1 MFQAKQFVLRA
12 VYGLTCGRPLVR
24 FNFSLSALIATVGL
38 FVALVLLA
46 TAGAGLGW
54 IRSFLGD
61 VIAVIF
67 VYSAFRIV
75 IDGNR
80 ALLAVAAFLVG
91 VAVEL
96 GQYLA
101 KLTGVEIGNRALRI
115 ILGATPDWLDVLAY
129 GIGAA
134 LIITCL
140 ELRRRLKFSR
150 RA

>member
-1 MFQAKQFVLRA
+1 MQFK
-12 VYGLTCGRPLVR
+12 
-24 FNFSLSALIATVGL
+24 FSLPALIVTIAL
-38 FVALVLLA
+38 LVALALLA
-46 TAGAGLGW
+46 TVGAGLGW

-67 VYSAFRIV
+67 VYSAFRIM

-80 ALLAVAAFLVG
+80 VLLAFAAFLVG
-91 VAVEL
+91 AAIEL

-101 KLTGVEIGNRALRI
+101 KITGVEIGNRALRI

-129 GIGAA
+129 GLGAV
-134 LIITCL
+134 LIIAFL
-140 ELRRRLKFSR
+140 ALNRGLKLAR

>member
-1 MFQAKQFVLRA
+1 MQFK
-12 VYGLTCGRPLVR
+12 
-24 FNFSLSALIATVGL
+24 FSLSALIVTLAL
-38 FVALVLLA
+38 LVALVLLA

-67 VYSAFRIV
+67 VYSAFRIM

-80 ALLAVAAFLVG
+80 VLLAFAAFLVG
-91 VAVEL
+91 AVIEL

-101 KLTGVEIGNRALRI
+101 KITGVEIGNRALRI

-129 GIGAA
+129 GIGA
-134 LIITCL
+134 LSIIACL
-140 ELRRRLKFSR
+140 TLARWSKLAR

>member
-1 MFQAKQFVLRA
+1 MQFK
-12 VYGLTCGRPLVR
+12 
-24 FNFSLSALIATVGL
+24 FSLPALIVTIAL
-38 FVALVLLA
+38 LVALALLA

-67 VYSAFRIV
+67 VYSAFRIM

-80 ALLAVAAFLVG
+80 VLLAFAAFLVG
-91 VAVEL
+91 AAIEL

-101 KLTGVEIGNRALRI
+101 KITGVEIGNRALRI

-129 GIGAA
+129 GLGAV
-134 LIITCL
+134 LIIAFL
-140 ELRRRLKFSR
+140 ALNRGLKLAR

>member
-1 MFQAKQFVLRA
+1 MQFK
-12 VYGLTCGRPLVR
+12 
-24 FNFSLSALIATVGL
+24 FSLPALIVTIAL
-38 FVALVLLA
+38 LVALALLA

-67 VYSAFRIV
+67 VYSAFRIM

-80 ALLAVAAFLVG
+80 VLLAVAAFLVG
-91 VAVEL
+91 AAVEL

-101 KLTGVEIGNRALRI
+101 KITGVEIGNRALRI

-129 GIGAA
+129 GLGAV
-134 LIITCL
+134 LIIAFL
-140 ELRRRLKFSR
+140 ALDRGLKLAR